1 MRIIKLLSDEKHKQT
16 TEEKPDYITEY
27 GTHFNE
33 HYARKAV
40 ANMQNEDNTV
50 GPHWTVEETTA
61 LANQVGV
68 NLNSGK
74 HNKWDWYVA
83 MNMVYSD
90 FYKALVSITGSAN
103 VKHFAELSKA
113 WICDKDISDGKMWHY
128 YTRIIKDCEGFD
140 ETEYEEVKEVIEQP
154 KQIASKVRY
163 F

>member
-16 TEEKPDYITEY
+16 TEEKPEYITEY

-68 NLNSGK
+68 NLK
-74 HNKWDWYVA
+74 D
-83 MNMVYSD
+83 
-90 FYKALVSITGSAN
+90 VSAKLSLMRFLLTKIQTFN
-103 VKHFAELSKA
+103 VTSQKK
-113 WICDKDISDGKMWHY
+113 
-128 YTRIIKDCEGFD
+128 
-140 ETEYEEVKEVIEQP
+140 
-154 KQIASKVRY
+154 
-163 F
+163 